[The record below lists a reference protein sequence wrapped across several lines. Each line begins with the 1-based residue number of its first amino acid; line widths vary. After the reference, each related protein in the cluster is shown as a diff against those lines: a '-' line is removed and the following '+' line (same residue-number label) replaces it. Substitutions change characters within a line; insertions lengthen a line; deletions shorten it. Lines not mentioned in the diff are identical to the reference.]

1 MDCPLRSGHDLAD
14 AYVAGTLAEPDQA
27 AFEEHYFSCPEC
39 FAQVRLLQ
47 EVRDGL
53 RAAPARATGHH
64 ARPRP
69 WAASTPWFGLAAAAA
84 LLAAFAY
91 WYRDEGPSQAQRE
104 PPVQAPAPGVPAPAA
119 PPVAANPPAAAPQP
133 PPARGPALPN
143 RVQVL
148 QQLAMMVPPRY
159 VPLAVRGGEPSAD
172 RFDAAMRHYVAGRHR
187 DAARDLGALAEDRPS
202 DPGVAFFLG
211 ISELSSGRPAAARDA
226 LARAAGMGIPPYAD
240 EAHFY
245 LAKAALALGDVDAAR
260 RELKIAVAR
269 EAGPEGEAAR
279 ILAALDELPG

>member
-14 AYVAGTLAEPDQA
+14 AYVAGTLKDPDQS
-27 AFEEHYFSCPEC
+27 AFEEHYFTCPEC

-53 RAAPARATGHH
+53 RVVPPRPTAHNAH
-64 ARPRP
+64 ARPWRSAP
-69 WAASTPWFGLAAAAA
+69 WIGLAAAAA
-84 LLAAFAY
+84 LLAAFVY
-91 WYRDEGPSQAQRE
+91 WYRDDAPPQARQQPAQVPAASPGVE
-104 PPVQAPAPGVPAPAA
+104 EPAPPA
-119 PPVAANPPAAAPQP
+119 VAANPAKEPLPPAA
-133 PPARGPALPN
+133 PASPTR
-143 RVQVL
+143 RQML

-172 RFDAAMRHYVAGRHR
+172 RFDAAMRYYVAGRHR
-187 DAARDLGALAEDRPS
+187 EAARDLGALAADRPA

-211 ISELSSGRPAAARDA
+211 ISELASGRPVAAREA
-226 LARAAGMGIPPYAD
+226 LGRAAGMGVPPYAD

-245 LAKAALALGDVDAAR
+245 LAKAALALDDVDEAR
-260 RELKIAVAR
+260 RELGIAVAH

-279 ILAALDELPG
+279 ILAALDTLPR

>member
-27 AFEEHYFSCPEC
+27 AYEEHYFSCPEC

-53 RAAPARATGHH
+53 RAAPARPAAHH

-69 WAASTPWFGLAAAAA
+69 WVSSTPWFGLAAAAG

-91 WYRDEGPSQAQRE
+91 WYRDEAPSQARQQ
-104 PPVQAPAPGVPAPAA
+104 PPVQAPAPVVPAPAA
-119 PPVAANPPAAAPQP
+119 PSVAANPPGAAPR
-133 PPARGPALPN
+133 PPAPGPAAPT
-143 RVQVL
+143 RRQAL
-148 QQLAMMVPPRY
+148 QQLAMIVAPRY
-159 VPLAVRGGEPSAD
+159 VPIAVRGGEPSAD

-187 DAARDLGALAEDRPS
+187 DAARDLAALADERPS

-211 ISELSSGRPAAARDA
+211 ISELASDRPAAARDA

-245 LAKAALALGDVDAAR
+245 LGKAALALDDVDAAR
-260 RELKIAVAR
+260 RELGIAVAR
-269 EAGPEGEAAR
+269 ESGPEGEAAR
-279 ILAALDELPG
+279 ILAALDKLPG